1 LPALVGSFIDWL
13 GPRDQKVLLYLGVI
27 MLPIITG
34 PIGMVTGLTSS
45 NTRGHTKKATV
56 SAANFLGYAAGNIA
70 GPLAFASTPGP
81 RYSGGFISCVAFLIA
96 LISVTLFGRW
106 YLGRENA
113 RRDREYGPPSEEI
126 GLEDTTDKENK
137 NFRYMI

>member
-1 LPALVGSFIDWL
+1 MKRAQLKVNWAFETEIISFPLIHH
-13 GPRDQKVLLYLGVI
+13 VI
-27 MLPIITG
+27 Y
-34 PIGMVTGLTSS
+34 LTSTLS
-45 NTRGHTKKATV
+45 KYLLTL
-56 SAANFLGYAAGNIA
+56 SIANFLGYAAGNIA